1 MCPKS
6 ETSPS
11 SLYFADIGRPLCDAP
26 RLPNL
31 PPCLSLEIVLK
42 VSFVTWCT
50 FLLILSRGLGYEVI
64 FTDINNNLQQ
74 ESGKSFIYIT
84 VLYTLLG
91 QTIEGKIFVNFA
103 LSVTLNTFK
112 TSEKL
117 NYFRAMC
124 SFIRMFSSDIERQH

>member
-1 MCPKS
+1 M
-6 ETSPS
+6 
-11 SLYFADIGRPLCDAP
+11 
-26 RLPNL
+26 
-31 PPCLSLEIVLK
+31 
-42 VSFVTWCT
+42 
-50 FLLILSRGLGYEVI
+50 
-64 FTDINNNLQQ
+64 QQ